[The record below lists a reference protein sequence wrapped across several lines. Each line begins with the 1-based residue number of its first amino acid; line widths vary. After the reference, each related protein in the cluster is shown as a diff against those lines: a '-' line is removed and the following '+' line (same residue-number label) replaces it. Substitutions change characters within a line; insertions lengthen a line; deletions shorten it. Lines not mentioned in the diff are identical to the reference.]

1 MEIDVIIEKA
11 KLIKEAD
18 NPKGIDNLIKSLES
32 HKANKGDIR
41 KKRLYSFLFG
51 SCDTTVRKT
60 GWWLNVE
67 ASLYGLTT
75 KTVKKLNK
83 YYNGQFFRH
92 DEQDSRLAGYVIDS
106 DEEIY
111 DYVFDVEFYQVS
123 HKLEVLLYKH
133 NFDVVGNFNVPA
145 DRYYNDPPED
155 DRRRLMDF
163 GKITE
168 VINHPAKSIKSKAR
182 SKRHERRDSKTNRI

>member
-11 KLIKEAD
+11 QLIKQAD

-32 HKANKGDIR
+32 YKANKGDIR
-41 KKRLYSFLFG
+41 KKRLYNFLFG
-51 SCDTTVRKT
+51 SCDTKVRKN

-75 KTVKKLNK
+75 NVVKKLNK

-92 DEQDSRLAGYVIDS
+92 DEQNNRLAGYVIDS
-106 DEEIY
+106 DDEIY
-111 DYVFDVEFYQVS
+111 DYVFDVEFYQAS
-123 HKLEVLLYKH
+123 HELEVLLYKH
-133 NFDVVGNFNVPA
+133 NFDIVGNFNVPA
-145 DRYYNDPPED
+145 DRYPFDPPED
-155 DRRRLMDF
+155 DRRRLIDF

-168 VINHPAKSIKSKAR
+168 VTNHHAKEHKIESK
-182 SKRHERRDSKTNRI
+182 E